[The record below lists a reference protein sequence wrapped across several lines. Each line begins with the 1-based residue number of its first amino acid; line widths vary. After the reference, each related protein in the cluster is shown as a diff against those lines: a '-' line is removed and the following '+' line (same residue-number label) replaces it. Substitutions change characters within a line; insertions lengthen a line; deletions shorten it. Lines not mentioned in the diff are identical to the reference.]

1 MKLRTVLISA
11 AIAAMGASAFAQST
25 MDSSPKP
32 VTPAAAPAPAAM
44 PKQMP
49 AEKHKVAKTAHKK
62 HVAKKTMHK
71 QKAMPVDQKAAG

>member
-1 MKLRTVLISA
+1 
-11 AIAAMGASAFAQST
+11 MGASAFAQST

-32 VTPAAAPAPAAM
+32 VAPAAASAPTTM

-49 AEKHKVAKTAHKK
+49 AEKHKVTKTAHKK

-71 QKAMPVDQKAAG
+71 QKAMPADQKAAG